1 MYVLKFRLQF
11 SQFSPLNCFFTPQQV
26 NTRSKQKQSQSA
38 TAAVSACFS
47 QSFGSRH
54 KQKLPP
60 SQVSCSLE
68 PFCQNPVVT
77 WIPSK
82 KEYYCAAQTQE
93 GTEPYGQP
101 KRSKKWK
108 NVFFTYTTVS
118 IVTHYPQAIIAHFF
132 CKSSAIHFFF
142 FAEGF
147 LPLHLLFFFHAGGW
161 FLKIYK
167 FDVLLSI
174 NSTFVVTAYSLNTFV
189 LDNSDS
195 LGDCGPFFFW

>member
-1 MYVLKFRLQF
+1 MSVLKFRLQF

-68 PFCQNPVVT
+68 PFCQYPVVT

-82 KEYYCAAQTQE
+82 KEYYCAAHTQE
-93 GTEPYGQP
+93 GAEPYGQP

-118 IVTHYPQAIIAHFF
+118 IVTHYPQAILIAHFF
-132 CKSSAIHFFF
+132 CKSSAVH
-142 FAEGF
+142 
-147 LPLHLLFFFHAGGW
+147 LFFCVGIPAPP
-161 FLKIYK
+161 LTI
-167 FDVLLSI
+167 
-174 NSTFVVTAYSLNTFV
+174 
-189 LDNSDS
+189 
-195 LGDCGPFFFW
+195 FFSRRRLVFKNV